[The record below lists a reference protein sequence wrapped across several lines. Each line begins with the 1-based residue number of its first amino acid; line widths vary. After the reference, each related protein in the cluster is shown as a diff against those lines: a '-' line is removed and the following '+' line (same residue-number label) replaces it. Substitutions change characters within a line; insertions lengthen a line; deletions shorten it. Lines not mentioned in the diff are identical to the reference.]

1 MNQRRIKKCAKQCES
16 RRFKAQEHRRIIGS
30 LPLNR
35 KIVIGKTSVTIP
47 YVDNMKELNSMES
60 QNAPIVL
67 RYKPKRATRFFSKI
81 LKTTGI
87 EPLAEIGDIITGKY

>member
-30 LPLNR
+30 LPQNR

-47 YVDNMKELNSMES
+47 YVDNMKEINSMES

-67 RYKPKRATRFFSKI
+67 RYKPKKAARIFSRI

-87 EPLAEIGDIITGKY
+87 GPLAEIGDIITGKY

>member
-16 RRFKAQEHRRIIGS
+16 RRFKAQERRRIIGS
-30 LPLNR
+30 LPLNG
-35 KIVIGKTSVTIP
+35 KIVIGKSSVTIP

-60 QNAPIVL
+60 QNAPIV
-67 RYKPKRATRFFSKI
+67 RFKPKKATRFFSRI